1 VSQSPTSGA
10 SPPASERALVL
21 FKGLVERYL
30 ADGRPVGSLTLSR
43 ELGLGLS
50 PATIRNIMADLERV
64 GLIAAPHTSAGRVPT
79 QRGLRVFVDA
89 LLTATPFDP
98 AEVERLRGE
107 LRPDATATEL
117 VESATNLLA
126 GLSRQAGVVLLP
138 RGKEARL
145 KHLDLVPLSEHR
157 LLVVLVTQDAA
168 VRNWVVQGRRRY
180 TESELQQ
187 AANYLTQHYAGQ
199 TLPEMRAGLLAEL
212 RDMQAQV
219 NSTMSALVEVA
230 DQLLPDSVLGSDYVI
245 RGESNLLTVDP
256 QAGDMERLRALFRAF
271 GEKRELLALLDQCM
285 GSDGIQIFIGAESGY
300 AFLDEYSVVTA
311 PYEVSGRVMGV
322 LGVIGPTRMSYEK
335 VVALV
340 DVTSRLLG
348 AALNRQS

>member
-1 VSQSPTSGA
+1 MSQSPTSA
-10 SPPASERALVL
+10 TPAPAGERALVL

-43 ELGLGLS
+43 ELGLGVS

-79 QRGLRVFVDA
+79 QRGLRMFVDA
-89 LLTATPFDP
+89 LLTTAPFDP
-98 AEVERLRGE
+98 LEVARLREE

-126 GLSRQAGVVLLP
+126 GLSRQAGVLLLP
-138 RGKEARL
+138 RGDHARL

-187 AANYLTQHYAGQ
+187 AANYLTQHYAGR
-199 TLPEMRAGLLAEL
+199 TLPEVRAGLLAEL
-212 RDMQAQV
+212 RDVQAQV
-219 NSTMSALVEVA
+219 SSTMSALVEVA
-230 DQLLPDSVLGSDYVI
+230 DQLVPESVLGSDYLI
-245 RGESNLLTVDP
+245 RGESNLLADP
-256 QAGDMERLRALFRAF
+256 QVGDMDRLRALFRAF
-271 GEKRELLALLDQCM
+271 GEKRELLALLDQCI

-311 PYEVSGRVMGV
+311 PYEVSGRVVGV

-335 VVALV
+335 VVSLV
-340 DVTSRLLG
+340 DVTAKLLG
-348 AALNRQS
+348 AALNRQA